1 MLQKNS
7 HILLISPF
15 ICSFFFLSN
24 GNFCHCKLVS
34 VKDFSA
40 TTWVRILKFGTK
52 LNSDELY
59 CVTKE
64 QLHIAY
70 QFLYVFIFLS
80 LQWKFLSQIS
90 QLLLEPVFANFVYI
104 FRMAN
109 CTITKFVLLNY
120 TPSTK
125 YIGGI

>member
-1 MLQKNS
+1 MSCIVLQKNS

-24 GNFCHCKLVS
+24 VKIF

-52 LNSDELY
+52 LDSDELY

-64 QLHIAY
+64 QPHIAY
-70 QFLYVFIFLS
+70 QSLYLFIFLS

-90 QLLLEPVFANFVYI
+90 QLLLEPVFSNFVNI
-104 FRMAN
+104 FRMAK
-109 CTITKFVLLNY
+109 CTV
-120 TPSTK
+120 
-125 YIGGI
+125 